1 LGPTIDEAGLGGL
14 MVLLGLIGDIVPV
27 GFGGF
32 GDIVPVGFGGFGDI
46 VPLGFGDIVPL
57 GFGDIVPLGFGDIVL
72 LVSGFDVIGG
82 RDVLGT
88 LIIEGVTNGEV
99 SFAALNTKFVLTS
112 VFVSVLVWVNCLVCR
127 LRA

>member
-1 LGPTIDEAGLGGL
+1 

-46 VPLGFGDIVPL
+46 VQLGFGDIVPLGFGGFGDIVPL